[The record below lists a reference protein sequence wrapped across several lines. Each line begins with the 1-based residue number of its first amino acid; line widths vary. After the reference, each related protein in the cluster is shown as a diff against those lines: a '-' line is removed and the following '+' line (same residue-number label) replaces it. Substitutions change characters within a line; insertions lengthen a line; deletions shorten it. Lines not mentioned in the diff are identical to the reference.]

1 MTQAGDLWTRCTGSL
16 RDQVSESTWQLWLSG
31 IEPVAYTDGEFV
43 LSVPNGLIR
52 ERVESRYLPMI
63 EDTLANEVGPPCAAA
78 SRCRTRGPAR
88 RSSRPT
94 EQSSACP
101 PEPGPSPGQPE
112 PAHARPGRDR
122 PAVQLDTKFTFET
135 FVAASSNR
143 LAHAAA
149 QAVAETPGRSYN
161 PLFIYG
167 DSGLGKTH
175 LLHAIGNYVTE
186 NYPRRKVLYVT
197 TETFMNDF
205 VDSLR
210 TSTTLTFKRRYRDCD
225 VLLID
230 DVQFM
235 ERKEGLQEEFFHT
248 YNDLKGAS
256 KQIVLTSDRP
266 PKSIETLEDRLRSRF
281 LSGLITEI
289 DPPDLETRLAI
300 LRSKCL
306 SEHQDVPD
314 DVLEFIASHV
324 KDNIRELEGALIRI
338 CAFANLNKEPIS
350 LAQAEKVLSD
360 LVLAGEPRR
369 ITPQMILDATSA
381 QLRLLGRGHLRSQPH
396 PPARHRPPGRHV
408 PDQGAHGLQLSG
420 HRAGLRQARPHDR
433 HPRRGQDHRP
443 DGGAPADLRPGHR
456 ADPEDPCRLGL
467 SHVPSRRRSPARI
480 VVCRGQS
487 PWIRG
492 LTAWGPRPACP
503 QPPQAPAGR
512 DRSTPCPTHIAMGT
526 AIGAPSRDADQS
538 STIHTPY
545 YLYKTPFF
553 PSPYEGLGKPSKGQ
567 ASVKFRSE
575 RDALV
580 DMLATASRA
589 VGGRGGSSPV
599 LLGLLLSCEGNAL
612 R

>member
-1 MTQAGDLWTRCTGSL
+1 MLGAICGSALVASPDTVYVHPITHTEDRSEHRAWTPRGEKGRSAQAVTQAGDLWTRCTGSL
-16 RDQVSESTWQLWLSG
+16 RDQVSDSTWQLWLSG
-31 IEPVAYTDGEFV
+31 IEPVAFTDGVFV

-63 EDTLANEVGPPCAAA
+63 EDTLANEVGAPVRGRLEVQDVAPPIAEMSFDEMLGLPAEPA
-78 SRCRTRGPAR
+78 VQPQSDPGAPAR
-88 RSSRPT
+88 
-94 EQSSACP
+94 A
-101 PEPGPSPGQPE
+101 
-112 PAHARPGRDR
+112 GRES
-122 PAVQLDTKFTFET
+122 PAVQLDSKFTFET

-210 TSTTLTFKRRYRDCD
+210 TSTTLAFKRRYRECD

-300 LRSKCL
+300 LRSKSL

-338 CAFANLNKEPIS
+338 CAFAKLNSEPIS
-350 LAQAEKVLSD
+350 LVQAEKVLSD
-360 LVLAGEPRR
+360 LILAGEPRR
-369 ITPQMILDATSA
+369 ISPQVILDATAASYGFSVEA
-381 QLRLLGRGHLRSQPH
+381 ICGPSRTRPLVTARQVAMYLTRELTDYSYPAIGRVFGKRDHTTVIHAVDKITGQMQERRQIYEQVTELIQKI
-396 PPARHRPPGRHV
+396 
-408 PDQGAHGLQLSG
+408 
-420 HRAGLRQARPHDR
+420 RAGSA
-433 HPRRGQDHRP
+433 
-443 DGGAPADLRPGHR
+443 
-456 ADPEDPCRLGL
+456 
-467 SHVPSRRRSPARI
+467 
-480 VVCRGQS
+480 
-487 PWIRG
+487 
-492 LTAWGPRPACP
+492 
-503 QPPQAPAGR
+503 
-512 DRSTPCPTHIAMGT
+512 
-526 AIGAPSRDADQS
+526 
-538 STIHTPY
+538 
-545 YLYKTPFF
+545 
-553 PSPYEGLGKPSKGQ
+553 
-567 ASVKFRSE
+567 
-575 RDALV
+575 
-580 DMLATASRA
+580 
-589 VGGRGGSSPV
+589 
-599 LLGLLLSCEGNAL
+599 
-612 R
+612 

>member
-1 MTQAGDLWTRCTGSL
+1 VNQATDLWTKCTGSL
-16 RDQVSESTWQLWLSG
+16 REQVSDSTWQLWLSG
-31 IEPVAYTDGEFV
+31 IEPVEYADGVFTLE
-43 LSVPNGLIR
+43 VPNGLIR

-63 EDTLANEVGPPCAAA
+63 EDTLANEVGSPVRGRLRVTERPAGADETGAAA
-78 SRCRTRGPAR
+78 FV
-88 RSSRPT
+88 
-94 EQSSACP
+94 
-101 PEPGPSPGQPE
+101 EPGLDDVFGL
-112 PAHARPGRDR
+112 PADTNPAPAQSETAATAAPAGARTGREGGA
-122 PAVQLDTKFTFET
+122 AVQLDPKFTFET

-167 DSGLGKTH
+167 ESGLGKTH

-186 NYPRRKVLYVT
+186 NYSRRKVLYVT

-306 SEHQDVPD
+306 SMQQDVPD

-338 CAFANLNKEPIS
+338 CAFAKLNKEPIS
-350 LAQAEKVLSD
+350 LTQAEHVLSD

-369 ITPQMILDATSA
+369 ISPQFILETTAASYGFSVDALCGPSRTRPLVTARQVAMYLTRELTDYSYPA
-381 QLRLLGRGHLRSQPH
+381 IGRVFGKRDHTTVIHAVDKIAGQMQERRQIYEQVTELIQKI
-396 PPARHRPPGRHV
+396 
-408 PDQGAHGLQLSG
+408 
-420 HRAGLRQARPHDR
+420 RAGSA
-433 HPRRGQDHRP
+433 
-443 DGGAPADLRPGHR
+443 
-456 ADPEDPCRLGL
+456 
-467 SHVPSRRRSPARI
+467 
-480 VVCRGQS
+480 
-487 PWIRG
+487 
-492 LTAWGPRPACP
+492 
-503 QPPQAPAGR
+503 
-512 DRSTPCPTHIAMGT
+512 
-526 AIGAPSRDADQS
+526 
-538 STIHTPY
+538 
-545 YLYKTPFF
+545 
-553 PSPYEGLGKPSKGQ
+553 
-567 ASVKFRSE
+567 
-575 RDALV
+575 
-580 DMLATASRA
+580 
-589 VGGRGGSSPV
+589 
-599 LLGLLLSCEGNAL
+599 
-612 R
+612 

>member
-1 MTQAGDLWTRCTGSL
+1 MQAGDLWTKCTGSL
-16 RDQVSESTWQLWLSG
+16 RDQVSESTWQLWLSC
-31 IEPVAYTDGEFV
+31 IEPVAYADGVFV

-52 ERVESRYLPMI
+52 ERIETRFLPMI
-63 EDTLANEVGPPCAAA
+63 EDTLANEVG
-78 SRCRTRGPAR
+78 STVVGRL
-88 RSSRPT
+88 
-94 EQSSACP
+94 EVQ
-101 PEPGPSPGQPE
+101 EPGPADAGVLYDEVLGLPADPE
-112 PAHARPGRDR
+112 PEPERPETTARAGRES
-122 PAVQLDTKFTFET
+122 PAVRLDIKFTFET

-186 NYPRRKVLYVT
+186 NYSRRKVLYVT

-300 LRSKCL
+300 LRSKSM
-306 SEHQDVPD
+306 SEHQEVPD

-324 KDNIRELEGALIRI
+324 KDNIRELEGALTRI

-350 LAQAEKVLSD
+350 LAQAERVLSD
-360 LVLAGEPRR
+360 IVLAGEPRR
-369 ITPQMILDATSA
+369 ISPQMILDTTAASYGFSVDSLCGPSRTRPLVTARQVAMYLTRELTDYSYPA
-381 QLRLLGRGHLRSQPH
+381 IGRIFGKRDHTTVIHAVDKIAGQMQERRQIYEQVTELIQKI
-396 PPARHRPPGRHV
+396 
-408 PDQGAHGLQLSG
+408 
-420 HRAGLRQARPHDR
+420 RAGSA
-433 HPRRGQDHRP
+433 
-443 DGGAPADLRPGHR
+443 
-456 ADPEDPCRLGL
+456 
-467 SHVPSRRRSPARI
+467 
-480 VVCRGQS
+480 
-487 PWIRG
+487 
-492 LTAWGPRPACP
+492 
-503 QPPQAPAGR
+503 
-512 DRSTPCPTHIAMGT
+512 
-526 AIGAPSRDADQS
+526 
-538 STIHTPY
+538 
-545 YLYKTPFF
+545 
-553 PSPYEGLGKPSKGQ
+553 
-567 ASVKFRSE
+567 
-575 RDALV
+575 
-580 DMLATASRA
+580 
-589 VGGRGGSSPV
+589 
-599 LLGLLLSCEGNAL
+599 
-612 R
+612 

>member
-1 MTQAGDLWTRCTGSL
+1 MNQAADLWTKCTGSL
-16 RDQVSESTWQLWLSG
+16 REQVSETTWQLWLSG
-31 IEPVAYTDGEFV
+31 IEPVDFHDGVFV
-43 LSVPNGLIR
+43 LAVPNGLIR

-63 EDTLANEVGPPCAAA
+63 EDTLANEVGSTVRGRLEVHEAAPIPPVGADSTGLLDPKTEVVGVGARAGAVSGLSSGRTLPA
-78 SRCRTRGPAR
+78 SD
-88 RSSRPT
+88 
-94 EQSSACP
+94 
-101 PEPGPSPGQPE
+101 
-112 PAHARPGRDR
+112 RPGSGATAGGDAAGTNRANSDPNFGPGSR
-122 PAVQLDTKFTFET
+122 SGRESPAVQLDSKFTFET

-300 LRSKCL
+300 LRSKSM

-324 KDNIRELEGALIRI
+324 KNNIRELEGALIRI
-338 CAFANLNKEPIS
+338 CAFAKLNNENIS
-350 LAQAEKVLSD
+350 LSQAEDVLSD
-360 LVLAGEPRR
+360 LVRAGEPRR
-369 ITPQMILDATSA
+369 ISPQMILETTATTYGFSVEA
-381 QLRLLGRGHLRSQPH
+381 LIGPSRTRPLVTARQVAMYLTRELTDYSYPAIGRVFGKRDHTTVIHAVDKITGQMQERRQIY
-396 PPARHRPPGRHV
+396 
-408 PDQGAHGLQLSG
+408 DQVTELIQKI
-420 HRAGLRQARPHDR
+420 RAGSA
-433 HPRRGQDHRP
+433 
-443 DGGAPADLRPGHR
+443 
-456 ADPEDPCRLGL
+456 
-467 SHVPSRRRSPARI
+467 
-480 VVCRGQS
+480 
-487 PWIRG
+487 
-492 LTAWGPRPACP
+492 
-503 QPPQAPAGR
+503 
-512 DRSTPCPTHIAMGT
+512 
-526 AIGAPSRDADQS
+526 
-538 STIHTPY
+538 
-545 YLYKTPFF
+545 
-553 PSPYEGLGKPSKGQ
+553 
-567 ASVKFRSE
+567 
-575 RDALV
+575 
-580 DMLATASRA
+580 
-589 VGGRGGSSPV
+589 
-599 LLGLLLSCEGNAL
+599 
-612 R
+612 

>member
-1 MTQAGDLWTRCTGSL
+1 
-16 RDQVSESTWQLWLSG
+16 VSESTWQLWLSG
-31 IEPVAYTDGEFV
+31 IEPVAFSEGVFV

-63 EDTLANEVGPPCAAA
+63 EDTLANEVGAPVRGRLEVQEAAPPTPV
-78 SRCRTRGPAR
+78 SVPGPD
-88 RSSRPT
+88 
-94 EQSSACP
+94 EILGLP
-101 PEPGPSPGQPE
+101 PEPAPE
-112 PAHARPGRDR
+112 PHAQPAATGKVGRES
-122 PAVQLDTKFTFET
+122 PAVQLDSKFTFET

-210 TSTTLTFKRRYRDCD
+210 TSTTLAFKRRYRDCD

-300 LRSKCL
+300 LRSKSL
-306 SEHQDVPD
+306 SENQDVPD

-338 CAFANLNKEPIS
+338 CAFAKLNNEPIS
-350 LAQAEKVLSD
+350 LAQAEQVLSD

-369 ITPQMILDATSA
+369 ISPQMILDAVAASYGFSVEALCGPSRTRPLVTARQVAMYLTRELTDYSYPA
-381 QLRLLGRGHLRSQPH
+381 IGRVFGKRDHTTVIHAVDKIAGQMQERRQIYEQVTELIQKI
-396 PPARHRPPGRHV
+396 
-408 PDQGAHGLQLSG
+408 
-420 HRAGLRQARPHDR
+420 RAGSA
-433 HPRRGQDHRP
+433 
-443 DGGAPADLRPGHR
+443 
-456 ADPEDPCRLGL
+456 
-467 SHVPSRRRSPARI
+467 
-480 VVCRGQS
+480 
-487 PWIRG
+487 
-492 LTAWGPRPACP
+492 
-503 QPPQAPAGR
+503 
-512 DRSTPCPTHIAMGT
+512 
-526 AIGAPSRDADQS
+526 
-538 STIHTPY
+538 
-545 YLYKTPFF
+545 
-553 PSPYEGLGKPSKGQ
+553 
-567 ASVKFRSE
+567 
-575 RDALV
+575 
-580 DMLATASRA
+580 
-589 VGGRGGSSPV
+589 
-599 LLGLLLSCEGNAL
+599 
-612 R
+612 

>member
-1 MTQAGDLWTRCTGSL
+1 LAGAVNQAADLWTKCTGSL

-31 IEPVAYTDGEFV
+31 IEPVAYADGVFTLE
-43 LSVPNGLIR
+43 VPNGLIR

-63 EDTLANEVGPPCAAA
+63 EDTLANEIGVPVRGRLRVG
-78 SRCRTRGPAR
+78 
-88 RSSRPT
+88 
-94 EQSSACP
+94 
-101 PEPGPSPGQPE
+101 E
-112 PAHARPGRDR
+112 PAVADADVRGVGGGLVAEPRLDEVFGLPADSNPAPAVGAGGGEGASARTGRES
-122 PAVQLDTKFTFET
+122 PAVQLDSKFTFET

-175 LLHAIGNYVTE
+175 LLHAIGNYVTV
-186 NYPRRKVLYVT
+186 NYSKRKVLYVT

-210 TSTTLTFKRRYRDCD
+210 TTTTLSFKRRYRDCD

-248 YNDLKGAS
+248 YNDLMAAS

-300 LRSKCL
+300 LRTKCL
-306 SEHQDVPD
+306 SMHEDVPD

-338 CAFANLNKEPIS
+338 CAFAKLNKEPIS
-350 LAQAEKVLSD
+350 LSQAKQVLSD

-369 ITPQMILDATSA
+369 ISPQFILETTAASYGFSVDA
-381 QLRLLGRGHLRSQPH
+381 LCG
-396 PPARHRPPGRHV
+396 
-408 PDQGAHGLQLSG
+408 
-420 HRAGLRQARPHDR
+420 
-433 HPRRGQDHRP
+433 
-443 DGGAPADLRPGHR
+443 
-456 ADPEDPCRLGL
+456 
-467 SHVPSRRRSPARI
+467 PSRTRPLVTARQ
-480 VVCRGQS
+480 VAMY
-487 PWIRG
+487 
-492 LTAWGPRPACP
+492 LTRELTDYSYP
-503 QPPQAPAGR
+503 
-512 DRSTPCPTHIAMGT
+512 
-526 AIGAPSRDADQS
+526 AIGRVFGKRDH
-538 STIHTPY
+538 TTVIHAVD
-545 YLYKTPFF
+545 KIAGQMQERRQI
-553 PSPYEGLGKPSKGQ
+553 YEQVTELIQKI
-567 ASVKFRSE
+567 
-575 RDALV
+575 
-580 DMLATASRA
+580 RA
-589 VGGRGGSSPV
+589 ES
-599 LLGLLLSCEGNAL
+599 A
-612 R
+612 

>member
-1 MTQAGDLWTRCTGSL
+1 MNQAGDLWTRCTGSL
-16 RDQVSESTWQLWLSG
+16 REQVSETTWQLWLSG
-31 IEPVAYTDGEFV
+31 IEPVDFNDGVFV
-43 LSVPNGLIR
+43 LAVPNGLIR

-63 EDTLANEVGPPCAAA
+63 EDTLANEVGTPVRGRLEVHEADPIAVPTVSPPNRPDESGFGGPGGSRGPGTGSHQNAA
-78 SRCRTRGPAR
+78 SGAADHASAHSGSRPGPGPADNGSGPWSTSG
-88 RSSRPT
+88 SSNR
-94 EQSSACP
+94 A
-101 PEPGPSPGQPE
+101 
-112 PAHARPGRDR
+112 GRES
-122 PAVQLDTKFTFET
+122 PAVQLDSKFTFDT

-210 TSTTLTFKRRYRDCD
+210 TSTTLAFKRRYRDCD

-300 LRSKCL
+300 LRSKSM

-314 DVLEFIASHV
+314 DVLEFIASNV

-338 CAFANLNKEPIS
+338 CAFAKLNNEPIS
-350 LAQAEKVLSD
+350 LAQAEEVLSD
-360 LVLAGEPRR
+360 LVRAGEPRR
-369 ITPQMILDATSA
+369 ISPQFILETTAATYGFSVDALIGPSRTRPLVTA
-381 QLRLLGRGHLRSQPH
+381 RQVAMYLTRQLTDYSYPAIGRVFGKRDHTTVIHAVDKISGQMQERRQIY
-396 PPARHRPPGRHV
+396 
-408 PDQGAHGLQLSG
+408 DQVTELIQKI
-420 HRAGLRQARPHDR
+420 RAG
-433 HPRRGQDHRP
+433 
-443 DGGAPADLRPGHR
+443 
-456 ADPEDPCRLGL
+456 
-467 SHVPSRRRSPARI
+467 
-480 VVCRGQS
+480 
-487 PWIRG
+487 
-492 LTAWGPRPACP
+492 
-503 QPPQAPAGR
+503 
-512 DRSTPCPTHIAMGT
+512 
-526 AIGAPSRDADQS
+526 
-538 STIHTPY
+538 
-545 YLYKTPFF
+545 
-553 PSPYEGLGKPSKGQ
+553 
-567 ASVKFRSE
+567 AS
-575 RDALV
+575 
-580 DMLATASRA
+580 
-589 VGGRGGSSPV
+589 
-599 LLGLLLSCEGNAL
+599 
-612 R
+612 